1 MAHEKIVTAF
11 NQIQQ
16 AEVAK
21 EKLIAEGIAE
31 NHIDIIS
38 GERLRVE
45 GKEIRHPSFWQ
56 RLFGDDVDDDYA
68 TEYNKAIQ
76 GGGVLLTVRARKEDA
91 DRIETLLDQYSTDY
105 TASYN
110 RGASTTDREFLG
122 ETDDVSGRTTS
133 AGFNAGA
140 KGVTGDTDPTA
151 GVPGTLDH
159 DSGKST
165 AGKTGAT
172 DLLTGKD
179 STTGVTG
186 ASTTGVTGA
195 STTGVT
201 GASTTGVTGT
211 TAAGVTGAALT
222 GSENHEALKLA
233 EEQVDIGKRQVS
245 DGVVRLRR
253 YTVEDEVAEDV
264 SLFEQHAD
272 VFRTAVD
279 EPAYLS
285 DVDWSEKT
293 IEVEESHEVPT
304 VSKTARIKEE
314 VGVRNE
320 TSEHVETVKDTVR
333 RQEVEVEQTGGTGL
347 EKDRLTGVGSTTG
360 TTAGTTGTTAGTT
373 GTTTGAT
380 GTTTGVT
387 GATGVTGT
395 TTTGFEKDSLT
406 GSDLDKD
413 PLTGV
418 KK

>member
-11 NQIQQ
+11 NQVQQ

-76 GGGVLLTVRARKEDA
+76 GGGVLLTVRAPKEDA
-91 DRIETLLDQYSTDY
+91 DRVEALLDQYSTDY
-105 TASYN
+105 SASYN
-110 RGASTTDREFLG
+110 RSGTADTTGANREHLG
-122 ETDDVSGRTTS
+122 ETNDLTGRTTS
-133 AGFNAGA
+133 AGFTAGA
-140 KGVTGDTDPTA
+140 SGVTGNNNPTS
-151 GVPGTLDH
+151 GVPGTLGD
-159 DSGKST
+159 KSTT
-165 AGKTGAT
+165 AGKAGAT
-172 DLLTGKD
+172 DLVNDAHTG
-179 STTGVTG
+179 GVTD
-186 ASTTGVTGA
+186 TGT
-195 STTGVT
+195 SGV
-201 GASTTGVTGT
+201 VTGT
-211 TAAGVTGAALT
+211 GTGATGTAATGIAGTTGAALT
-222 GSENHEALKLA
+222 GSDDREALKLA
-233 EEQVDIGKRQVS
+233 EEEVAIGKRQVS

-285 DVDWSEKT
+285 DVDWSDKT

-320 TSEHVETVKDTVR
+320 TSERVETVKDTVR
-333 RQEVEVEQTGGTGL
+333 RQEVEVEQTGATGLAKDNLTGTTTGVGKDNLTGTTTGLEKDNLTATDSDL
-347 EKDRLTGVGSTTG
+347 EKDRLTG
-360 TTAGTTGTTAGTT
+360 
-373 GTTTGAT
+373 
-380 GTTTGVT
+380 
-387 GATGVTGT
+387 
-395 TTTGFEKDSLT
+395 L
-406 GSDLDKD
+406 
-413 PLTGV
+413 

>member
-11 NQIQQ
+11 NQLQQ

-76 GGGVLLTVRARKEDA
+76 GGGVLLTVRAPKEDA
-91 DRIETLLDQYSTDY
+91 DRIEALLDQYSSDY
-105 TASYN
+105 SASYN
-110 RGASTTDREFLG
+110 RAGTNREFLG
-122 ETDDVSGRTTS
+122 ETDDLSGRTTS
-133 AGFNAGA
+133 AGFAAGA
-140 KGVTGDTDPTA
+140 AGVTGNGNTDPTS
-151 GVPGTLDH
+151 GVPGTLD
-159 DSGKST
+159 DKKTT
-165 AGKTGAT
+165 AGKTAAGDRINDA
-172 DLLTGKD
+172 G
-179 STTGVTG
+179 TTGVTG
-186 ASTTGVTGA
+186 SSVTGA
-195 STTGVT
+195 TGSAAT
-201 GASTTGVTGT
+201 GF
-211 TAAGVTGAALT
+211 AGTGAAVT
-222 GSENHEALKLA
+222 GSDNREALKLA
-233 EEQVDIGKRQVS
+233 EEEVAIGKRQVS

-285 DVDWSEKT
+285 DVDWSDKT

-320 TSEHVETVKDTVR
+320 TSERVETVKDTVR
-333 RQEVEVEQTGGTGL
+333 RQEVEVEQTGATDL
-347 EKDRLTGVGSTTG
+347 EKDRL
-360 TTAGTTGTTAGTT
+360 AGTSGL
-373 GTTTGAT
+373 
-380 GTTTGVT
+380 
-387 GATGVTGT
+387 
-395 TTTGFEKDSLT
+395 EKDSLT
-406 GSDLDKD
+406 GTTGLKKD
-413 PLTGV
+413 SLTGTTGLEKDGLTGTTDLEKDRLSGL

>member
-201 GASTTGVTGT
+201 GT

-320 TSEHVETVKDTVR
+320 TSERVETVKDTVR

-347 EKDRLTGVGSTTG
+347 EKDRLTGVGS
-360 TTAGTTGTTAGTT
+360 TTGTTAGTT

-413 PLTGV
+413 PLTGA

>member
-201 GASTTGVTGT
+201 GT

-320 TSEHVETVKDTVR
+320 TSERVETVKDTVR

-360 TTAGTTGTTAGTT
+360 TTAGTTGTTTGAT
-373 GTTTGAT
+373 GTTAGAA

-387 GATGVTGT
+387 GATDVTGT

>member
-16 AEVAK
+16 AQVAK

-76 GGGVLLTVRARKEDA
+76 GGGVLLTVRAPKEDA
-91 DRIETLLDQYSTDY
+91 DRVEALLDQYSTDY
-105 TASYN
+105 SASYN
-110 RGASTTDREFLG
+110 RSGVADTTGAHREHLG
-122 ETDDVSGRTTS
+122 ETNDLTGRTTS
-133 AGFNAGA
+133 AGFTAGA
-140 KGVTGDTDPTA
+140 SGVTGNNNPA
-151 GVPGTLDH
+151 SGVPGTLD
-159 DSGKST
+159 DKNTT

-172 DLLTGKD
+172 DLVND
-179 STTGVTG
+179 ATTSGV
-186 ASTTGVTGA
+186 
-195 STTGVT
+195 
-201 GASTTGVTGT
+201 VTGT
-211 TAAGVTGAALT
+211 GTGATGAAATGIAGTTAGATLT
-222 GSENHEALKLA
+222 GSENAEALKLA
-233 EEQVDIGKRQVS
+233 EEEVAIGKRQVS

-285 DVDWSEKT
+285 DVDWSDKT
-293 IEVEESHEVPT
+293 IEVEESHEIPT

-320 TSEHVETVKDTVR
+320 TSERVETVKDTVR
-333 RQEVEVEQTGGTGL
+333 RQEVEVEQTGATGLEKDKLAGTTGLHQDPLTGTTGLEKDNLTGTGSDL
-347 EKDRLTGVGSTTG
+347 EKDRLTG
-360 TTAGTTGTTAGTT
+360 
-373 GTTTGAT
+373 
-380 GTTTGVT
+380 
-387 GATGVTGT
+387 
-395 TTTGFEKDSLT
+395 L
-406 GSDLDKD
+406 
-413 PLTGV
+413 

>member
-201 GASTTGVTGT
+201 GT

-320 TSEHVETVKDTVR
+320 TSERVETVKDTVR

-360 TTAGTTGTTAGTT
+360 TTAGTTGTTTGATGTTAGAT

>member
-201 GASTTGVTGT
+201 GT

-320 TSEHVETVKDTVR
+320 TSERVETVKDTVR

-347 EKDRLTGVGSTTG
+347 EKDRLTGVGS
-360 TTAGTTGTTAGTT
+360 TTGTTAGTT

>member
-11 NQIQQ
+11 NQVQQ

-76 GGGVLLTVRARKEDA
+76 GGGVLLTVRAPKEDA
-91 DRIETLLDQYSTDY
+91 DRIEALLDQYSSDY
-105 TASYN
+105 SASYN
-110 RGASTTDREFLG
+110 RAGTNREFLG
-122 ETDDVSGRTTS
+122 ETNDLSGRTTS
-133 AGFNAGA
+133 AGFAAGA
-140 KGVTGDTDPTA
+140 AGVTGSGNTDPTS
-151 GVPGTLDH
+151 GVPGTLD
-159 DSGKST
+159 DKTT
-165 AGKTGAT
+165 AGKAAAS
-172 DLLTGKD
+172 DLINDAG
-179 STTGVTG
+179 
-186 ASTTGVTGA
+186 
-195 STTGVT
+195 
-201 GASTTGVTGT
+201 TTGVTGT
-211 TAAGVTGAALT
+211 NATGVTGTNTGVT
-222 GSENHEALKLA
+222 GSSVTGATGSAAAGFASTGAAVTGSDNREALKLA
-233 EEQVDIGKRQVS
+233 EEEVAIGKRQVS

-320 TSEHVETVKDTVR
+320 TSERVETVKDTVR
-333 RQEVEVEQTGGTGL
+333 RQEVEVEQTGATGL
-347 EKDRLTGVGSTTG
+347 EKDRL
-360 TTAGTTGTTAGTT
+360 GTTGLEKDNLT
-373 GTTTGAT
+373 GTSSLEKDRLT
-380 GTTTGVT
+380 GTSSL
-387 GATGVTGT
+387 
-395 TTTGFEKDSLT
+395 EKDSLT
-406 GSDLDKD
+406 GTSDLEKD
-413 PLTGV
+413 RLSGL

>member
-11 NQIQQ
+11 NQLQQ

-31 NHIDIIS
+31 SHIDIIS

-91 DRIETLLDQYSTDY
+91 DRIETLLDQYANDY
-105 TASYN
+105 SASW
-110 RGASTTDREFLG
+110 RRADTTGHQREHLG
-122 ETDDVSGRTTS
+122 ETNDLSGRTTS

-140 KGVTGDTDPTA
+140 AGVTGKTDPTA

-159 DSGKST
+159 DSDKSI

-172 DLLTGKD
+172 DLLSGKNN
-179 STTGVTG
+179 S
-186 ASTTGVTGA
+186 
-195 STTGVT
+195 
-201 GASTTGVTGT
+201 GVTGT
-211 TAAGVTGAALT
+211 STSGVTATSATGATGTAATGVAGAGVTGTSLS
-222 GSENHEALKLA
+222 GKEQHEALKLA

-245 DGVVRLRR
+245 DGTVRLRR

-272 VFRTAVD
+272 VFRNSVN
-279 EPAYLS
+279 EPAYLH
-285 DVDWSEKT
+285 DVDWSDKT

-320 TSEHVETVKDTVR
+320 TTERVETVKDTVR
-333 RQEVEVEQTGGTGL
+333 RQEVEVEQTGAKGL
-347 EKDRLTGVGSTTG
+347 DKDRAGVTGGLNNDPVTG
-360 TTAGTTGTTAGTT
+360 ASGNDRPV
-373 GTTTGAT
+373 GTTTS
-380 GTTTGVT
+380 
-387 GATGVTGT
+387 
-395 TTTGFEKDSLT
+395 GFEKDSLT
-406 GSDLDKD
+406 GSSDKD
-413 PLTGV
+413 RLGGL

>member
-11 NQIQQ
+11 NQVQQ

-31 NHIDIIS
+31 SHIDIIS

-76 GGGVLLTVRARKEDA
+76 GGGVLLTVRAPKEDA
-91 DRIETLLDQYSTDY
+91 DRVEALLDQYSTDY
-105 TASYN
+105 SASYN
-110 RGASTTDREFLG
+110 RAGTSPTNGDYLG
-122 ETDDVSGRTTS
+122 ETNDLSGRTTS
-133 AGFNAGA
+133 AGFAAGA
-140 KGVTGDTDPTA
+140 SGVAGGTGNTDPTA
-151 GVPGTLDH
+151 GVPGTLND
-159 DSGKST
+159 KSTT

-172 DLLTGKD
+172 DLVND
-179 STTGVTG
+179 SVTG
-186 ASTTGVTGA
+186 
-195 STTGVT
+195 
-201 GASTTGVTGT
+201 TTGVTGT
-211 TAAGVTGAALT
+211 AATGVTGTVATGATLT
-222 GSENHEALKLA
+222 GSDNHEALKLA
-233 EEQVDIGKRQVS
+233 EEEVAIGKRQVS

-285 DVDWSEKT
+285 DVDWSDKT
-293 IEVEESHEVPT
+293 IEVEESHEIPT

-320 TSEHVETVKDTVR
+320 TSERVETVKDTVR
-333 RQEVEVEQTGGTGL
+333 RQEVEVEQTGATGLAKEGLTGTHAVDSDLLTGTSDL
-347 EKDRLTGVGSTTG
+347 EKDRLSG
-360 TTAGTTGTTAGTT
+360 
-373 GTTTGAT
+373 
-380 GTTTGVT
+380 
-387 GATGVTGT
+387 
-395 TTTGFEKDSLT
+395 L
-406 GSDLDKD
+406 
-413 PLTGV
+413 

>member
-11 NQIQQ
+11 NQVQQ

-110 RGASTTDREFLG
+110 RGTSTSNREFLG

-140 KGVTGDTDPTA
+140 NGVTGDSDPTS

-159 DSGKST
+159 TSGKST

-172 DLLTGKD
+172 DLLSGKD
-179 STTGVTG
+179 NT
-186 ASTTGVTGA
+186 
-195 STTGVT
+195 
-201 GASTTGVTGT
+201 TTGVTGT

-222 GSENHEALKLA
+222 GSEERDALKLA

-320 TSEHVETVKDTVR
+320 TSERVETVKDTVR
-333 RQEVEVEQTGGTGL
+333 RQEVEVEQTGATGL

-360 TTAGTTGTTAGTT
+360 TTAGTTG
-373 GTTTGAT
+373 
-380 GTTTGVT
+380 VT

-395 TTTGFEKDSLT
+395 TGLEKDRLT

>member
-201 GASTTGVTGT
+201 GT

-320 TSEHVETVKDTVR
+320 TSERVETVKDTVR

-360 TTAGTTGTTAGTT
+360 TTAGTTGTTTGAT

-380 GTTTGVT
+380 GTTAGAAGTTTGVT
-387 GATGVTGT
+387 GATDVTGT

>member
-11 NQIQQ
+11 NQVQQ

-31 NHIDIIS
+31 KHIDIIS

-76 GGGVLLTVRARKEDA
+76 GGGVLLTVRAPKEDA
-91 DRIETLLDQYSTDY
+91 DRVEALLDQYSTDY
-105 TASYN
+105 SASYN
-110 RGASTTDREFLG
+110 RSGLADTTGANREHLG
-122 ETDDVSGRTTS
+122 ETNDLTGRTTS
-133 AGFNAGA
+133 AGFAAGA
-140 KGVTGDTDPTA
+140 TGVTGNNNPTS
-151 GVPGTLDH
+151 GVPGTLD
-159 DSGKST
+159 DKNSSKTDLANDASTSGIVT
-165 AGKTGAT
+165 GTGTGAT
-172 DLLTGKD
+172 GHAATGI
-179 STTGVTG
+179 
-186 ASTTGVTGA
+186 A
-195 STTGVT
+195 
-201 GASTTGVTGT
+201 GT
-211 TAAGVTGAALT
+211 TGAALT
-222 GSENHEALKLA
+222 GSEDRDALKLA
-233 EEQVDIGKRQVS
+233 EEEVAIGKRQVS

-272 VFRTAVD
+272 VFRHAVD

-285 DVDWSEKT
+285 DVDWSDKT

-320 TSEHVETVKDTVR
+320 TSERVETVKDTVR
-333 RQEVEVEQTGGTGL
+333 RQEVEVEQSGANDLAKDPLTGTTTGL
-347 EKDRLTGVGSTTG
+347 EKDNLTGTHTG
-360 TTAGTTGTTAGTT
+360 L
-373 GTTTGAT
+373 
-380 GTTTGVT
+380 
-387 GATGVTGT
+387 
-395 TTTGFEKDSLT
+395 EKDNLTGT

-413 PLTGV
+413 RLTGL

>member
-11 NQIQQ
+11 NQVQQ

-76 GGGVLLTVRARKEDA
+76 GGGVLLTVRAPKDEA
-91 DRIETLLDQYSTDY
+91 DRIEALLDQYSSDY
-105 TASYN
+105 SSSWQRGDTTANN
-110 RGASTTDREFLG
+110 REYLG
-122 ETDDVSGRTTS
+122 ETDDLSGRTTS
-133 AGFNAGA
+133 AGFTAGA
-140 KGVTGDTDPTA
+140 SGVTGHNDPTS
-151 GVPGTLDH
+151 GVPGTLD
-159 DSGKST
+159 DKT
-165 AGKTGAT
+165 TAAGKTSLDDDT
-172 DLLTGKD
+172 YPTG
-179 STTGVTG
+179 TAATGVN
-186 ASTTGVTGA
+186 TT
-195 STTGVT
+195 
-201 GASTTGVTGT
+201 
-211 TAAGVTGAALT
+211 GVTGAALT
-222 GSENHEALKLA
+222 DSDNREALKLA
-233 EEQVDIGKRQVS
+233 EEEVAIGKRQVS

-253 YTVEDEVAEDV
+253 YTVEDQVAEDV

-320 TSEHVETVKDTVR
+320 TSERVETVKDTVR
-333 RQEVEVEQTGGTGL
+333 RQEVEVEQNGATGL
-347 EKDRLTGVGSTTG
+347 EKDSLSG
-360 TTAGTTGTTAGTT
+360 TP
-373 GTTTGAT
+373 
-380 GTTTGVT
+380 
-387 GATGVTGT
+387 
-395 TTTGFEKDSLT
+395 TTGFEKE
-406 GSDLDKD
+406 
-413 PLTGV
+413 PLTGASDLEKERLNNL

>member
-11 NQIQQ
+11 NQLQQ
-16 AEVAK
+16 AEAAK

-76 GGGVLLTVRARKEDA
+76 GGGVLLTVRAPKDDA
-91 DRIETLLDQYSTDY
+91 DRIEALLDQYSSDY
-105 TASYN
+105 SASYN
-110 RGASTTDREFLG
+110 R
-122 ETDDVSGRTTS
+122 
-133 AGFNAGA
+133 AG
-140 KGVTGDTDPTA
+140 
-151 GVPGTLDH
+151 
-159 DSGKST
+159 
-165 AGKTGAT
+165 
-172 DLLTGKD
+172 
-179 STTGVTG
+179 
-186 ASTTGVTGA
+186 
-195 STTGVT
+195 
-201 GASTTGVTGT
+201 
-211 TAAGVTGAALT
+211 TGAAVT
-222 GSENHEALKLA
+222 GSDNREALKLA
-233 EEQVDIGKRQVS
+233 EEEVAIGKRQVS

-320 TSEHVETVKDTVR
+320 TSERVETVKDTVR
-333 RQEVEVEQTGGTGL
+333 RQEVEVEQTGATGL
-347 EKDRLTGVGSTTG
+347 EKDGLTG
-360 TTAGTTGTTAGTT
+360 TTDL
-373 GTTTGAT
+373 
-380 GTTTGVT
+380 
-387 GATGVTGT
+387 
-395 TTTGFEKDSLT
+395 EKDRLSGL
-406 GSDLDKD
+406 KN
-413 PLTGV
+413 
-418 KK
+418 

>member
-11 NQIQQ
+11 NQLQQ

-91 DRIETLLDQYSTDY
+91 DRIETLLDQYANDY
-105 TASYN
+105 SSSY
-110 RGASTTDREFLG
+110 RHADTTGKQREHLG
-122 ETDDVSGRTTS
+122 ETNDLSGRTTS
-133 AGFNAGA
+133 AGFNAGSA
-140 KGVTGDTDPTA
+140 GVTGNSDPTS

-159 DSGKST
+159 NSGKTT
-165 AGKTGAT
+165 AGKTGAA
-172 DLLTGKD
+172 DLLSGKHND
-179 STTGVTG
+179 GVTG
-186 ASTTGVTGA
+186 SA
-195 STTGVT
+195 
-201 GASTTGVTGT
+201 TGVTGT
-211 TAAGVTGAALT
+211 SATGVTASSATGATGSAATGVAGAGVTGTSLT
-222 GSENHEALKLA
+222 GKDQHEALKLA
-233 EEQVDIGKRQVS
+233 EEQVDIGKRQVR
-245 DGVVRLRR
+245 DGTVRLRR

-272 VFRTAVD
+272 VFRNSVN
-279 EPAYLS
+279 EPAYLN
-285 DVDWSEKT
+285 DVDWSDKT

-304 VSKTARIKEE
+304 VSKTAHIKEE
-314 VGVRNE
+314 VGIRNE
-320 TSEHVETVKDTVR
+320 TTERVETVKDTVR
-333 RQEVEVEQTGGTGL
+333 RQEVEVEQTGAKDLDKGLAATTGL
-347 EKDRLTGVGSTTG
+347 EKDRLG
-360 TTAGTTGTTAGTT
+360 GTTGSLDKDRPA
-373 GTTTGAT
+373 
-380 GTTTGVT
+380 
-387 GATGVTGT
+387 GT

-406 GSDLDKD
+406 GTSDKD
-413 PLTGV
+413 RLGGL